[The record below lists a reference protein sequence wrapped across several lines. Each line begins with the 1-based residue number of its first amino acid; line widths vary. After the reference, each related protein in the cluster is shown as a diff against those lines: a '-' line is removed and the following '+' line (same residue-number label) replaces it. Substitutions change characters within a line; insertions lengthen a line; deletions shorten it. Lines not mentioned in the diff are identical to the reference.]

1 MIRLVP
7 ETVARA
13 RTHAGRFP
21 RSFWAMMLGETVQSL
36 GSGLF
41 HPYFA
46 IYLTGPVGLSGTETG
61 VILLAG
67 ALTAMAVSPWGGL
80 LSDRIGR
87 RPVMLGA
94 LAGSAVCVL
103 ALSVAEGWQSVLAI
117 NLVWSL
123 CTGVFGPA
131 ASAYVADVVEPE
143 LRTEAYGLW
152 RIANNGAM
160 ALGPPIGALIVL
172 ASSLRAVFVAAGL
185 LIAVYLAIGI
195 RSLPESRHVVEGE
208 ERPRLREAAR
218 DGRLLA
224 LAFATMIVAYLFAQF
239 EDVLGVF
246 LVRERGIEIATW
258 GLLFGI
264 NPILVTVFQYPI
276 ARRAARWPRGSLVLG
291 SMLYG
296 LPMFALV
303 WWEGIAGLVVVIVAL
318 TIGEMIHAP
327 VSTTFA
333 VDIAPERLRGSYQGV
348 VNLSWSASSGL
359 SMLIGL
365 SLIGHGHGEAM
376 LAAALPL
383 AIVAALAYAAIP
395 RHGGGRR
402 AAVATLEAR

>member
-1 MIRLVP
+1 
-7 ETVARA
+7 
-13 RTHAGRFP
+13 
-21 RSFWAMMLGETVQSL
+21 MMLGETVQSL
-36 GSGLF
+36 GGGLF

-46 IYLTGPVGLSGTETG
+46 IYLTGPVGLTGTQTG

-67 ALTAMAVSPWGGL
+67 AITSMIVSPWGGL
-80 LSDRIGR
+80 VSDRIGR
-87 RPVMLGA
+87 RPVMLTA
-94 LAGSAVCVL
+94 LAGSSVCVF
-103 ALSVAEGWQSVLAI
+103 ALSLAEGWPAVLAI
-117 NLVWSL
+117 NLVWSF
-123 CTGVFGPA
+123 CTGMFQPA

-143 LRTEAYGLW
+143 LRNEAYGLW

-160 ALGPPIGALIVL
+160 AVGPPLGALIVWAL
-172 ASSLRAVFVAAGL
+172 SLRAVFVAAGL
-185 LIAVYLAIGI
+185 LIAVYLAIGA
-195 RSLPESRHVVEGE
+195 RSLPESHHAASE
-208 ERPRLREAAR
+208 ERPPRLRDALR
-218 DGRLLA
+218 DARLLV

-246 LVRERGIEIATW
+246 LVRERGLEIATW

-264 NPILVTVFQYPI
+264 NPLLVTVFQYPI
-276 ARRAARWPRGSLVLG
+276 ARLAAPRPRLALVVGSL
-291 SMLYG
+291 LYG

-303 WWEGIAGLVVVIVAL
+303 WLESVPALVLVIVAL

-327 VSTTFA
+327 TSTTFA

-359 SMLIGL
+359 AMLIGL
-365 SLIGHGHGEAM
+365 ALIGHGHGEAM

-395 RHGGGRR
+395 SRR
-402 AAVATLEAR
+402 DARPAAVATLEA